1 MGKIDRMND
10 RHPYGL
16 ERAALSALSSALA
29 QEYGRA
35 VAPAV
40 VVLFGSRALGRARA
54 GSDVDLA
61 VALEARLQEPIRQ
74 RLETAIAATLKLN
87 VDLVDLLSAPSHL
100 VSQALRHGRILAG
113 ARTPALGAIIARM
126 VAEREDIA
134 PYQRRIL
141 EERVR

>member
-1 MGKIDRMND
+1 MGKIGRMND
-10 RHPYGL
+10 RQLDGF
-16 ERAALSALSSALA
+16 ERAALSALYSALA
-29 QEYGRA
+29 QEYERA
-35 VAPAV
+35 VAPGV

-61 VALEARLQEPIRQ
+61 VALDARLQEPIRQ

-100 VSQALRHGRILAG
+100 VSQALRHGRILSGAG
-113 ARTPALGAIIARM
+113 TPALGAIIARM
-126 VAEREDIA
+126 VAEREDIV